1 MQESL
6 FAGDG
11 EMCALMRSHDWS
23 QTPLGPVEQWP
34 QSLRTTVSI
43 VVSTGHPMV
52 LFWGQDLIQFYND
65 GYRPSLGKHK
75 HPQALGQR
83 ASECWA
89 EIWHIIGPQIHNVM
103 TKGKESWHG
112 STRSFRSQWLL

>member
-65 GYRPSLGKHK
+65 GYRPAWANTNTLKPSDREL
-75 HPQALGQR
+75 QNAGQKFG
-83 ASECWA
+83 
-89 EIWHIIGPQIHNVM
+89 I
-103 TKGKESWHG
+103 
-112 STRSFRSQWLL
+112 LLARKSIM